1 MFRTTL
7 ARNVRLFSTARVV
20 RKDPVTTAKETVQ
33 AVDRTVSDQIVKGIE
48 KGREYTLYGDIMG
61 DY

>member
-20 RKDPVTTAKETVQ
+20 RKDPISTAKDTVKT
-33 AVDRTVSDQIVKGIE
+33 VDRTVSDQIVKGIE
-48 KGREYTLYGDIMG
+48 KGRE
-61 DY
+61 